1 MGHFDEWVRL
11 VEGISDV
18 QTIHATAL
26 RLKDIDYSIHFH
38 VWDFDSFLYF
48 VDLVRDQNPGL
59 EFDWSHIELNQHE
72 IISIFTKR

>member
-11 VEGISDV
+11 VEGISDA
-18 QTIHATAL
+18 QAIRATAL

-48 VDLVRDQNPGL
+48 VDLVRDKNPGL
-59 EFDWSHIELNQHE
+59 EFDWSHIELNHHE
-72 IISIFTKR
+72 IISVFTKR